1 MGDIPPETGAG
12 AGVASGAGGAQS
24 SGAGAIDVVTLGATA
39 KEGGTRS
46 ISYRIGGWSDLPFL
60 GPRPP
65 GVRSPLVALE
75 ICDDP
80 RIWPAVITRDLGDL
94 ATDPA
99 AWAREAER
107 RFSADLVRLVLTST
121 REQSFS
127 DLPAIGRTV
136 EAVLSATTL
145 PLIIEG
151 SDEPGLDREV
161 FQRCGE
167 AGAGERLLLGTAEA
181 DRYRSVAAAALA
193 YGHSVVAQ
201 SPIDINLAKQLNIL
215 LREIGVPHD
224 RIVID
229 PYTGALGYGFEYS
242 YSVMERIRDAALKGD
257 RDLAMPMIS
266 QAPDSTVVKEVR
278 EAPPEWQREI
288 AVRWEFGFALPAV
301 IAGAD
306 IVSVRHPE
314 TVQLLKEAF
323 RNLLAGTPEGGGPG
337 GA

>member
-1 MGDIPPETGAG
+1 MADILPPPEEG
-12 AGVASGAGGAQS
+12 S
-24 SGAGAIDVVTLGATA
+24 IDLVTLGATRS
-39 KEGGTRS
+39 EGGTRS
-46 ISYRIGGWSDLPFL
+46 VSYRIGGWRTLPFL
-60 GPRPP
+60 GDRPL
-65 GVRSPLVALE
+65 GGQSPLIALE

-80 RIWPAVITRDLGDL
+80 RIWPAIVTRELGDL
-94 ATDPA
+94 VRDTA
-99 AWAREAER
+99 AWAKEAEK

-121 REQSFS
+121 RDRSFS
-127 DLPAIGRTV
+127 DFPAVGRTV
-136 EAVLSATTL
+136 QAVLSATGL

-151 SDEPGLDREV
+151 SSETELDREV

-193 YGHSVVAQ
+193 YGHSVIAQ

-242 YSVMERIRDAALKGD
+242 YSVMERIRDSALKGD

-266 QAPDSTVVKEVR
+266 QAPDSLTVKEVR

-288 AVRWEFGFALPAV
+288 AIRWEFGFALSAAV
-301 IAGAD
+301 AGAD

-314 TVQLLKEAF
+314 SVRLLKEAF
-323 RNLLAGTPEGGGPG
+323 RGLLPADIPGGGAG
-337 GA
+337 GT

>member
-1 MGDIPPETGAG
+1 MADVLPPADTGSIDL
-12 AGVASGAGGAQS
+12 VTI
-24 SGAGAIDVVTLGATA
+24 GAI
-39 KEGGTRS
+39 KSEGGTRS
-46 ISYRIGGWSDLPFL
+46 ISYRIGGWRTLPFIAD
-60 GPRPP
+60 PP
-65 GVRSPLVALE
+65 TGVRSPLVALE

-80 RIWPAVITRDLGDL
+80 RIWPAVVTRELGDL
-94 ATDPA
+94 VGDTG
-99 AWAREAER
+99 AWAREAEK
-107 RFSADLVRLVLTST
+107 RFSADLLRLVLTST
-121 REQSFS
+121 RDRAFS
-127 DLPAIGRTV
+127 DLPALGRTV
-136 EAVLSATTL
+136 EAVLSATGL

-151 SDEPGLDREV
+151 SNEAERDSEV
-161 FQRCGE
+161 FQKCGE

-193 YGHSVVAQ
+193 YGHSVIAQ

-242 YSVMERIRDAALKGD
+242 YSVMERIRDSALKGD

-266 QAPDSTVVKEVR
+266 QAPDSLTVKEVR

-288 AVRWEFGFALPAV
+288 AIRWEFGFALSAAV
-301 IAGAD
+301 AGAD

-314 TVQLLKEAF
+314 SVRLLKEAF
-323 RNLLAGTPEGGGPG
+323 RGLVPGSPRGGGMG

>member
-1 MGDIPPETGAG
+1 MADILPPAEAG
-12 AGVASGAGGAQS
+12 S
-24 SGAGAIDVVTLGATA
+24 IDLVPVGATRS
-39 KEGGTRS
+39 EGGTRS
-46 ISYRIGGWSDLPFL
+46 VSYRIGGWRTLPFI
-60 GPRPP
+60 GHRPA
-65 GVRSPLVALE
+65 GVQSPLVALE

-80 RIWPAVITRDLGDL
+80 RIWPAVVTRDLGGL
-94 ATDPA
+94 AGDVA
-99 AWAREAER
+99 AWAGEAER
-107 RFSADLVRLVLTST
+107 RFSADLVRLVLTSA
-121 REQSFS
+121 RERSFS
-127 DLPAIGRTV
+127 DFPSIGRTV
-136 EAVLSATTL
+136 EAVLAATTL

-151 SDEPGLDREV
+151 SNEGELDREV

-266 QAPDSTVVKEVR
+266 QAPDSLTVKEVR

-288 AVRWEFGFALPAV
+288 AVRWEFGFALSAA

-314 TVQLLKEAF
+314 TVRLLKEAF
-323 RNLLAGTPEGGGPG
+323 RGLLSGDPAGGGAG

>member
-1 MGDIPPETGAG
+1 MGDAPPEAP
-12 AGVASGAGGAQS
+12 AS
-24 SGAGAIDVVTLGATA
+24 AIDLVTLGATA

-46 ISYRIGGWSDLPFL
+46 ASYRIGGWTDLPFL

-75 ICDDP
+75 VCDDP
-80 RIWPAVITRDLGDL
+80 RIWPAVVTRDLGDL
-94 ATDPA
+94 TLDTA
-99 AWAREAER
+99 AWAREAEM

-121 REQSFS
+121 RDRSFS
-127 DLPAIGRTV
+127 DFPAVGRTL
-136 EAVLSATTL
+136 EAVLSGTTL
-145 PLIIEG
+145 PLIVEG
-151 SDEPGLDREV
+151 SGEPELDREV

-193 YGHSVVAQ
+193 YGHSVAAQ

-266 QAPDSTVVKEVR
+266 QAPDSLTVKEIR
-278 EAPPEWQREI
+278 DAPPDGQREI
-288 AVRWEFGFALPAV
+288 AVRWEFGCALSAA

-314 TVQLLKEAF
+314 TVGLLKGAF
-323 RNLLAGTPEGGGPG
+323 ASLLGESLQGGGPG